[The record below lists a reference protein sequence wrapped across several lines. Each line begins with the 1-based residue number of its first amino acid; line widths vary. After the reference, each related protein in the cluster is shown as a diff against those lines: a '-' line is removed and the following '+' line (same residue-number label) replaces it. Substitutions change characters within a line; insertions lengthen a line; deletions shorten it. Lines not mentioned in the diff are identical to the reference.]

1 MLYKR
6 IKNRKFEDQDPKI
19 ISWFR
24 EEKGTETPIMYIFPR
39 PGDRMKRKKYFSV
52 KDYEKALF
60 YSKGELVGVLEGG
73 IYELEKEA
81 RVKGTEIV
89 WFDTS
94 INEIKFGIPQS
105 NGIPSKD
112 GIIVG
117 LHGDLKFRI
126 NNVQTF
132 YHDIVAGNR
141 IWTLKDIKEWIKS
154 ILITTLRDIFKN
166 YEAKN
171 IILEERDRILNSM
184 ISRVTAEF
192 MKYGIELEALNVLGV
207 QAPDGFESLYQLE
220 REKSRA
226 SDELEK
232 LKLQK
237 ELEAKKQ
244 ELNAAKKAF
253 EREQATL
260 DAQSDLAQTKY
271 TSEAEKLRGNVDV
284 DLLEK
289 EQKAKV
295 AGDVSKLQIESERD
309 VKIAEAKIIKEQEK
323 KQEKEKKERLIKKKI
338 SELKEKL
345 NQLDDLL
352 ASEKI
357 SEDIYKMRVNR
368 VENDITDLENRLLEF

>member
-6 IKNRKFEDQDPKI
+6 IRNRKFEEQDPKI

-24 EEKGTETPIMYIFPR
+24 EEQGSDTPIMYIFPR

-60 YSKGELVGVLEGG
+60 YSKGELIGVLDGG
-73 IYELEKEA
+73 IYELDKSA

-94 INEIKFGIPQS
+94 INKIKFGIPQS

-126 NNVQTF
+126 SNVKTF
-132 YHDIVAGNR
+132 YQDVVSGNK
-141 IWTLKDIKEWIKS
+141 IWTLKDIKSWINS
-154 ILITTLRDIFKN
+154 ILMTTLRDIFKN

-171 IILEERDRILNSM
+171 IILEDHEHVLNSM
-184 ISRVTAEF
+184 ISKVTEEF
-192 MKYGIELEALNVLGV
+192 MKYGIELEALNVLGL
-207 QAPDGFESLYQLE
+207 QAPDGFESLYELE
-220 REKSRA
+220 REKSKA
-226 SDELEK
+226 SGELEI
-232 LKLQK
+232 LQLQQ
-237 ELEAKKQ
+237 ELQAKKRKL
-244 ELNAAKKAF
+244 EAAKKSF

-260 DAQSDLAQTKY
+260 DAKSELDQTRF
-271 TSEAEKLRGNVDV
+271 TSEAEKLEGGVDV

-289 EQKAKV
+289 EQRAKV
-295 AGDVSKLQIESERD
+295 AGDVSKLEIESERD
-309 VKIAEAKIIKEQEK
+309 VNIAEAEALKEQEK
-323 KQEKEKKERLIKKKI
+323 KENKEKKERLIKKQI
-338 SELKEKL
+338 SELKDKL

-352 ASEKI
+352 ASEKV

-368 VENDITDLENRLLEF
+368 VEKDLKDLERRLLDL